1 MLWVLV
7 VLALVLHQ
15 VPLSRLDQTALI
27 QLDSQLLLSVVVAV
41 VEPVVPKVAEME
53 GQAVVASLLAV
64 VVAPQHPIMEEQVIM
79 GMMEEMDSNHTQ
91 VTLVVVEVVQVR
103 QVATPRQVAVDQAV
117 QGAMVELIQ

>member
-1 MLWVLV
+1 LWVLV

-27 QLDSQLLLSVVVAV
+27 QLGSQLLLSVVVAV
-41 VEPVVPKVAEME
+41 VEPVVLKVAEME

-64 VVAPQHPIMEEQVIM
+64 GVAPQHPITEEQVIM

-103 QVATPRQVAVDQAV
+103 QVATPLQVAVDQAV
-117 QGAMVELIQ
+117 QGAMVELIR